1 MFLLIP
7 GGQTLAGVAAVM
19 SLLFLLIPEYQ
30 QYAFYPLL
38 LAF

>member
-7 GGQTLAGVAAVM
+7 GFQTLACVAAIM
-19 SLLFLLIPEYQ
+19 SLFFILIPEYQ
-30 QYAFYPLL
+30 QYALYTLL